1 MKAQTITG
9 ATRLVALVGNPV
21 AHSLSPLIHN
31 HVYAELGLTLAYVP
45 MVVNSANLHTA
56 MLALRACE
64 FTGANVT
71 IPHKQAVLPYC
82 DTLSPLSKL
91 TGAVNTLYFKDSI
104 LNGTT
109 TDWEGFRRALQ
120 DTGHNPAGG
129 NVVILGNGGA
139 ARTIAFGFASE
150 KIPARLTVGGRDGA
164 KAKLLANE
172 IEIGTGFS
180 AGFAEFLSD
189 TFARRMREA
198 TLCINCTSVG
208 MHPDVDASPLDK
220 RLLHKG
226 ITMFDTVYN
235 PDQTLLCRH
244 AEAAGCAWSGGL
256 RMLVY
261 QALASIEYWT
271 GRFVNADSIN
281 FTELQAVLH
290 KADLGRK

>member
-31 HVYAELGLTLAYVP
+31 HVYAELGLSLVYVP
-45 MVVNSANLHTA
+45 IAVTPENLHTA
-56 MLALRACE
+56 MMALRACK

-91 TGAVNTLYFKDSI
+91 TGAVNTIYFKDSI

-120 DTGHNPAGG
+120 ATGHNPSGG

-150 KIPARLTVGGRDGA
+150 KIPARLTVAGRDGA
-164 KAKLLANE
+164 KAKRLANE
-172 IEIGTGFS
+172 IEIGTGFP
-180 AGFAEFLSD
+180 ADCAELSSD
-189 TFARRMREA
+189 AFARRMREG

-208 MHPDVDASPLDK
+208 MHPDADASPLDK
-220 RLLHKG
+220 RHLHKG
-226 ITMFDTVYN
+226 ITVFDTVYN
-235 PDQTLLCRH
+235 PGQTLLCRH

-271 GRFVNADSIN
+271 GRSVAADSID
-281 FTELQAVLH
+281 FTELAAVLQ
-290 KADLGRK
+290 KVDLGRK